1 MPRIPRGVNQESHY
15 LFHYEQT
22 FAEITRQQIDH
33 WHFIKVRDGN
43 EVSSSFIPMRVSPP
57 RVSFDFNVDTL
68 VLKPPMLDPSRR
80 YGREGFDKLR
90 YVALYRVEFTGDLQQ
105 DHRWFATHLC
115 WTQHNLIHLMYECFD
130 TIRMICLIISDE
142 DESWFPVMKE
152 KYAKFGYRITKM
164 QKHSFAATAVKTI
177 DIIDDDTRA
186 RLRAEFVEHWKD
198 KEPETKPTHNPHD
211 RISNLIFNVGHSDKP
226 KTNASS
232 PNATPMDRNTALIEQ
247 ALEQMFSSQA
257 NTNS

>member
-1 MPRIPRGVNQESHY
+1 MPRRLVELSETPLTIKSFIWQYLNPWARKPNPRAQSSNMPRIPRGVNQESHY

-22 FAEITRQQIDH
+22 FAEITSQQIDH
-33 WHFIKVRDGN
+33 WHFINVRDGN

-130 TIRMICLIISDE
+130 KIRMICLIISDE
-142 DESWFPVMKE
+142 DESWSPVMKE

-164 QKHSFAATAVKTI
+164 QKHSFAATAAETMLVSAHTCRFPLI
-177 DIIDDDTRA
+177 YAVLMII
-186 RLRAEFVEHWKD
+186 
-198 KEPETKPTHNPHD
+198 
-211 RISNLIFNVGHSDKP
+211 
-226 KTNASS
+226 SS
-232 PNATPMDRNTALIEQ
+232 LQILQRHHR
-247 ALEQMFSSQA
+247 
-257 NTNS
+257 